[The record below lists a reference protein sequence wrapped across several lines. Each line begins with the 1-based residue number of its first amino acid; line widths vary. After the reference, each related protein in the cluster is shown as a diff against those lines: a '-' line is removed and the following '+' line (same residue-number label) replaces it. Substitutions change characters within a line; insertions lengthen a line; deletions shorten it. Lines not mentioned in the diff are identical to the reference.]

1 MTALEELKRL
11 DADVNSVTR
20 FSDLK
25 PVFARLEEIERENPG
40 DFEIQLAISDL
51 KQRLFSKGRLLR
63 EQEKGKGPAR
73 ARVPVPVKVH
83 LPPPPAKLSSS
94 QMWKKAIGVG
104 ALIGLIGTTL
114 LWVGLVQIARKK
126 NPDNVLTT
134 GNFIPV
140 SIRTTP
146 PGASI
151 QINNEPKCTS
161 DCRVTLPPGNYQ
173 VTALLEGFDPLATGL
188 TVVPGAPIN
197 VILNLQSQAQA
208 VRILTDL
215 ESGRVIL
222 DGQPAGRVQEG
233 QLVLDHVKNGKHSV
247 QIVGPTGETGF
258 SFDLAAGKAPVIHG
272 PIAARD
278 LVTVLVSSF
287 ANQATV
293 QTNSPQK
300 ISLDSQPQGE
310 TGPNGLELKNVTP
323 GNHDLAVGEG
333 PDQKKM
339 VVTFG
344 PAPMLTAF
352 VKSDVNSGTIVVVT
366 GEDGASVFVNGK
378 EQKRKTQRGQL
389 RILAMGNVS
398 VHVAKEGFQPVTD
411 RTAAIAKG
419 EEKRIEFKLVPLPQV
434 AALQVHGAAPG
445 TGVLLGDRQLGV
457 VGPDGSLSAG
467 NIPPGEH
474 SIGLRRE
481 GFANKHV
488 VKTFKAGE
496 AVVLTGADLAMVATT
511 GVIRLAL
518 NPGDAQVTYRH
529 SDETQSHP
537 VRDPNLK
544 LESGSYV
551 FTAKAP
557 GFTDKVERIQL
568 AAGETRT
575 VELTLLK
582 PPPPP
587 APKAPAG
594 GVDWSRSGWAQEDG
608 AWVRKGGNF
617 VVIKSGS
624 VNGTISFTAQL
635 KKGGGFL
642 RGAGKIRWF
651 VDFTNSKN
659 YAVFELDKKNFQAK
673 DVREGRAFDRERTQH
688 NGGELKAV
696 DIQVEVAGDRVTNR
710 MKVGQQWIV
719 LDSWTQPGRDFTDG
733 KFGFLVTGNDEI
745 GIANFRY
752 TPR

>member
-1 MTALEELKRL
+1 MNASEELKGL
-11 DADVNSVTR
+11 DAGLNSVTR
-20 FSDLK
+20 FSDLQ
-25 PVFARLEEIERENPG
+25 PVFARIEEIERENPA
-40 DFEIQLAISDL
+40 DFEIQLAVSDL
-51 KQRLFSKGRLLR
+51 KNRLFSKGRLLR
-63 EQEKGKGPAR
+63 DHQKARGSAPMPA
-73 ARVPVPVKVH
+73 PVKA
-83 LPPPPAKLSSS
+83 PPPTPPASVSHG
-94 QMWKKAIGVG
+94 QMWKKAIGTGV
-104 ALIGLIGTTL
+104 LFGLIGTTL

-126 NPDNVLTT
+126 NPENVLTT
-134 GNFIPV
+134 GNSIPV
-140 SIRTTP
+140 NIRTAP

-173 VTALLEGFDPLATGL
+173 VTALLEGFDPIASGV

-197 VILNLQSQAQA
+197 ILLTLQSQAQA

-215 ESGRVIL
+215 PYGRVIL
-222 DGQPAGRVQEG
+222 DGQPAGPVQEG
-233 QLVLDHVKNGKHSV
+233 QLVLDHVKNGEHSV
-247 QIVGPTGETGF
+247 RVVGPNGETGF
-258 SFDLAAGKAPVIHG
+258 SFNLASGKAPVIHG

-278 LVTVLVSSF
+278 LVTVAVASF
-287 ANQATV
+287 GNQATV

-300 ISLDSQPQGE
+300 IFLDSQPQGE
-310 TGPNGLELKNVTP
+310 TGPAGLELKNVTP
-323 GNHDLAVGEG
+323 GNHDLAIGEG
-333 PDQKKM
+333 PDQKRM

-352 VKSDVNSGTIVVVT
+352 VKSDVNSGTLVVFT
-366 GEDGASVFVNGK
+366 GEDGATVLVNGK

-389 RILAMGNVS
+389 RILAMGDVS
-398 VHVAKEGFQPVTD
+398 VHVEKEGFQPVAD
-411 RTAAIAKG
+411 KTAAVAKG

-434 AALQVHGAAPG
+434 AALQVRGAAPG
-445 TGVLLGDRQLGV
+445 TGILLGDKHLGTI
-457 VGPDGSLSAG
+457 GPDGSLSAG

-474 SIGLRRE
+474 AIGLRRE

-488 VKTFKAGE
+488 TKTFHAGDT
-496 AVVLTGADLAMVATT
+496 VVLTGADLAMVATT

-518 NPGDAQVTYRH
+518 NPADAQATYRH
-529 SDETQSHP
+529 SDETQWHP
-537 VRDPNLK
+537 VRDSNLK

-551 FTAKAP
+551 FTAKAL
-557 GFTDKVERIQL
+557 GFTDRVERIQL

-575 VELTLLK
+575 VELTLQK

-587 APKAPAG
+587 ATKIAAG
-594 GVDWSRSGWAQEDG
+594 GMDWSKIGWAQEDG

-624 VNGTISFTAQL
+624 VNGTISFTAML

-651 VDFTNSKN
+651 VDYTDSKN
-659 YAVFELDKKNFQAK
+659 YAVFELDKKNFLSK

-688 NGGELKAV
+688 NGGELRSV
-696 DIQVEVAGDRVTNR
+696 DIQVEVAGDRITNR
-710 MKVGQQWIV
+710 MRVGQQWVI

-733 KFGFLVTGNDEI
+733 KFGFLVPGTDEI
-745 GIANFRY
+745 GISNFRY
-752 TPR
+752 NPR